1 MDLSPLATGIMV
13 LAWIVVSV
21 AVGVLFG
28 KFIRF
33 GGR

>member
-13 LAWIVVSV
+13 LAWIVFSV
-21 AVGVLFG
+21 VLGVLVG